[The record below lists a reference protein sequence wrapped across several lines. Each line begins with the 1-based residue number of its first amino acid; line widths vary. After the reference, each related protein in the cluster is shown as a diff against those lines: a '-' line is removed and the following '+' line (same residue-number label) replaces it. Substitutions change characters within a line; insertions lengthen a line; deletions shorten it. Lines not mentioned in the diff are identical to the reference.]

1 MTTLPDTLEWTIL
14 VEAAERLGTTPL
26 RMLLEADKTRGEVY
40 ALTAAGIHLDY
51 SRHLIDDTTLEQLW
65 ALARARDMPG
75 EIARLYAGE
84 KINGTE
90 DRAAMHMALRGDAEA
105 TYKVYGEDA
114 MPMVLAERERLLEG
128 VAHARAEG
136 RIKDLICIGIGGC
149 YHGPKLVYHALETL
163 YAPQMRCHF
172 VANIDPLPL
181 KRLTERLDPKT
192 TLVIVS
198 SKTFTT
204 QETMTNAATARLW
217 LERTLGA
224 EQAKRHLVAVTADT
238 YRASQWG
245 VPERQIY
252 KFWDWVGGR
261 YSVWSSVGLPFALAF
276 GEDAYTDFLEGAA
289 EVDAHFRDAELGEN
303 IPVLMALLQVW
314 YTSAWD
320 AQSQAVVPYREGL
333 SLFPSYLQQLEMESN
348 GKGVTR
354 EGEPVGCATVPVIF
368 GSSGTNGQHAYFQM
382 LHQGPR
388 MVPVD
393 FILAPEPKSPDAV
406 AERAL
411 AANAIAQA
419 DALAYGT
426 DPDSTGPDYGV
437 CEGSRPSSVILLERF
452 DAKNLGRLIAL
463 YEHKVFAASV
473 LWGINPFDQPGVEI
487 GKRMSKSA
495 EGQLAGTEEAGALAL
510 RIRNHLRG

>member
-26 RMLLEADKTRGEVY
+26 RMLLEDQTRGEVY
-40 ALTAAGIHLDY
+40 ALDAAGIHLDY

-65 ALARARDMPG
+65 ALARARELPT
-75 EIARLYAGE
+75 EIARLFAGE

-90 DRAAMHMALRGDAEA
+90 DRAAMHMALRGDLESG
-105 TYKVYGEDA
+105 YKVYGEDV
-114 MPMVLAERERLLEG
+114 MPMVLAEREHMLEG

-172 VANIDPLPL
+172 VANLDPLPL

-192 TLVIVS
+192 TLVIIS
-198 SKTFTT
+198 SKSFTT
-204 QETMTNAATARLW
+204 HETLTNAATARLW
-217 LERTLGA
+217 LERALGP

-238 YRASQWG
+238 YRAAQWG

-252 KFWDWVGGR
+252 KFWEWVGGR
-261 YSVWSSVGLPFALAF
+261 YSVWSSVALPFALAF
-276 GEDAYTDFLEGAA
+276 GEDCYTDLLEGAA
-289 EVDAHFRDAELGEN
+289 EMDTHFRDAELGEN
-303 IPVLMALLQVW
+303 LPVLMALFQVW

-320 AQSQAVVPYREGL
+320 AQAHAVVPYREGL
-333 SLFPSYLQQLEMESN
+333 SLLPAYLQQLEMESN

-354 EGEPVGCATVPVIF
+354 EGEPVGCATSPVVF

-382 LHQGPR
+382 LHQGTQ
-388 MVPVD
+388 MIPVD
-393 FILAPEPKSPDAV
+393 FILAPDPKSPDPA

-419 DALAYGT
+419 DALACGT
-426 DPDSTGPDYGV
+426 DPESTGPDYGV
-437 CEGSRPSSVILLERF
+437 CDGSRPSSVVLLERF

-487 GKRMSKSA
+487 GKKLARNTEA
-495 EGQLAGTEEAGALAL
+495 QLAGTEEAGALAL